1 MVATADAE
9 WDGTGRDGVT
19 RSKKGQMVRVMKR
32 LHRASER
39 EREREENT
47 RNFDFGSR
55 FDFSLPERRK
65 ILLPSEPARGR
76 GVQPLS

>member
-1 MVATADAE
+1 MVARADAE

-39 EREREENT
+39 ERERGEHEK
-47 RNFDFGSR
+47 F
-55 FDFSLPERRK
+55 
-65 ILLPSEPARGR
+65 
-76 GVQPLS
+76 

>member
-1 MVATADAE
+1 MMAKPYKVTFAARGVRKKERRLLMVATADAE

-39 EREREENT
+39 EREREEHEK
-47 RNFDFGSR
+47 F
-55 FDFSLPERRK
+55 
-65 ILLPSEPARGR
+65 
-76 GVQPLS
+76 